1 MMFVKTLI
9 MNFLWPTVKLLIIFS
24 IVALVPISS
33 SYALTNI
40 LPPFVPNF
48 WVATY
53 QNDDGDL
60 LGDISYD
67 GSSCRF
73 DPLPSFSS
81 RYPSW
86 VIVSDFEGCIK
97 HVYDFS
103 SSAKYR
109 LPAELVFF
117 IGRLSSFCLL
127 ILVLST
133 FYNMIPRRF

>member
-1 MMFVKTLI
+1 MLLDKKSIMSFLTSIVK
-9 MNFLWPTVKLLIIFS
+9 PLIIAL
-24 IVALVPISS
+24 IVVLIQTSS

-53 QNDDGDL
+53 QNDRGDL
-60 LGDISYD
+60 LGDISFD

-81 RYPSW
+81 KYPSW
-86 VIVSDFEGCIK
+86 VLVSDFEGCIK

-103 SSAKYR
+103 SSARYR

-117 IGRLSSFCLL
+117 IGRLSSFSL
-127 ILVLST
+127 LVLVLAT
-133 FYNMIPRRF
+133 FYGMIPRRL